1 MGTAC
6 HAFQLSIPVNVGEK
20 FCAGLL
26 GAWCIHFLGLSV
38 FVNYCGTHWG
48 SWGLCGF
55 SRCLSYWSVREPPP
69 QVHPAVLVSGALGI
83 LMGGGGA
90 GLGLW
95 SRHVDSPPRNAPSLP
110 REVALRAGPLPRLPT
125 GRCSRSLLTSRGF
138 TFPLVTVCSL
148 QGLGPAGRLG
158 EEDRGLPVPVQVP
171 REDEARCGRP
181 VVTGSVT
188 ARSGSRGCPLLAK
201 FCDRGVRWLL
211 PGARGHICRKSS
223 VS

>member
-1 MGTAC
+1 MYPFSRPFCICELLWDPLG
-6 HAFQLSIPVNVGEK
+6 FVGPVWLLKVPFLLVCPGASASGAPS
-20 FCAGLL
+20 CAGE
-26 GAWCIHFLGLSV
+26 
-38 FVNYCGTHWG
+38 WG
-48 SWGLCGF
+48 SGDF
-55 SRCLSYWSVREPPP
+55 D
-69 QVHPAVLVSGALGI
+69 
-83 LMGGGGA
+83 GGGGA